1 MDISSVTSSSIFQT
15 GLFANTGVQSVVFA
29 LDTPA
34 TTGASNIDTVD
45 ISGLGKLL
53 SAASLFESGILQST
67 TDSQTGFST
76 LATAT
81 QFFADAF
88 NSYLQSGFGNSQTAS
103 GGSLGDLF
111 VQLLD
116 SRLNTASDNGA
127 SIISRLS
134 DIGISFQS
142 SSTQSATAQ
151 MTIDFQALRS
161 AFDADQ
167 TGTITLLT
175 QATQSIALLA
185 AEFSGTLVQLDNL
198 TQTDTSQ
205 ILPVTV
211 ASNGA
216 PATTADLATTTQ
228 PTTALAL
235 AEATTTQPTATAL
248 PSAAG
253 SPTTT
258 GAGAATTQ
266 TTTVSQATATQAT
279 AVETTTPATTTEQP
293 ATAAQP
299 TEAALPAATGSPATT
314 EAGTA
319 STQTTTVSPA
329 TTTQATAAETVAE
342 TTTLATTTE
351 QPATAAQPTA
361 TAPLSATGSPTTTV
375 TGAAPTQT
383 TAGLPATTTP
393 LALTTP
399 AVAAALPATP
409 VSSTVTA
416 TPTTLATASA
426 VTVAPNAIPLNLVNP
441 IIDASNPAVMA
452 AILAYHLVDGI
463 FDTGQMHLEAPP
475 PPLRSDSEIRPVAQI
490 PPVKLDL
497 YV

>member
-29 LDTPA
+29 IDTPA
-34 TTGASNIDTVD
+34 TTGTSNVDNVD

-67 TDSQTGFST
+67 ADSPNGFST

-88 NSYLQSGFGNSQTAS
+88 NSYLQSGFGDSQTAS
-103 GGSLGDLF
+103 GGSLGNLF

-116 SRLNTASDNGA
+116 SRLNAASDNGA
-127 SIISRLS
+127 SIISRLA

-142 SSTQSATAQ
+142 SSTQSDTAQ
-151 MTIDFQALRS
+151 MIIDFQALQS
-161 AFDADQ
+161 AFNADQ

-185 AEFSGTLVQLDNL
+185 AEFSGTLVQLENL

-216 PATTADLATTTQ
+216 QATTTDLATTTQ

-235 AEATTTQPTATAL
+235 TEATSPATTAQPTATAPL
-248 PSAAG
+248 SAAG
-253 SPTTT
+253 SPATTE
-258 GAGAATTQ
+258 AGAAPTQ

-279 AVETTTPATTTEQP
+279 AAETTTPATTTELPTTAVQP
-293 ATAAQP
+293 TATAP
-299 TEAALPAATGSPATT
+299 LSAAGSPTT
-314 EAGTA
+314 AEAGTA
-319 STQTTTVSPA
+319 STQTTTELPTTATQPA
-329 TTTQATAAETVAE
+329 AAET
-342 TTTLATTTE
+342 TATTTE
-351 QPATAAQPTA
+351 QPTTAAQPTA
-361 TAPLSATGSPTTTV
+361 TALLSAIESPATTV
-375 TGAAPTQT
+375 TASTQT
-383 TAGLPATTTP
+383 TTGLPATTTP

-399 AVAAALPATP
+399 AVAAELPATSVLP
-409 VSSTVTA
+409 TA
-416 TPTTLATASA
+416 TAAPTTLATASA
-426 VTVAPNAIPLNLVNP
+426 VTVAPNAIPLNFVNP

-452 AILAYHLVDGI
+452 AIVAYHLVDGI
-463 FDTGQMHLEAPP
+463 FDTGQMHLNAPP
-475 PPLRSDSEIRPVAQI
+475 PTLYSDSEIRPVAHI
-490 PPVKLDL
+490 LPVKLDL